1 MDIDFSQEALGCD
14 PNGNPV
20 YLRDIWPTEEELKPV
35 EAASVRTASFVSRY
49 TDIFRGDERW
59 QNLET
64 PQGATYAWQSD
75 STYIARPPFIGP
87 LHQDCRDIQSI
98 RQARALLVMADSVTT
113 DHISPAGSIDP
124 SYPAGRYLLE
134 KGVEQADFNSYG
146 SRRGNHEVMV
156 RGTFANIRIKQL
168 LSHPQVGGFTRMER
182 DGNLLHVYDAA
193 MEYAKRNIPCI
204 IIAGKEYGT
213 GSSRDWAA
221 KGPKLL
227 GIRAVIAQS
236 FERIHRSNLVGM
248 GILPLQFI
256 GQDSRENLALTGYE
270 TFDIELPKQ
279 LSPGQSLTVKATS
292 DNGSVQTFPV
302 LCRLDSA
309 IEIAYYRNGGILPYV
324 FRAKAEQL

>member
-1 MDIDFSQEALGCD
+1 
-14 PNGNPV
+14 
-20 YLRDIWPTEEELKPV
+20 
-35 EAASVRTASFVSRY
+35 
-49 TDIFRGDERW
+49 
-59 QNLET
+59 
-64 PQGATYAWQSD
+64 
-75 STYIARPPFIGP
+75 
-87 LHQDCRDIQSI
+87 
-98 RQARALLVMADSVTT
+98 
-113 DHISPAGSIDP
+113 
-124 SYPAGRYLLE
+124 
-134 KGVEQADFNSYG
+134 
-146 SRRGNHEVMV
+146 
-156 RGTFANIRIKQL
+156 
-168 LSHPQVGGFTRMER
+168 
-182 DGNLLHVYDAA
+182 
-193 MEYAKRNIPCI
+193 
-204 IIAGKEYGT
+204 IAGKEYGT